1 MNTDIDSIYILWL
14 VLPVFLASP
23 RELNEPNEL
32 YEPLFFAQL
41 LHTFHYSRLFE
52 LSIVMICGNI
62 AYMKRDLVYD
72 LPKLDLHVHLD
83 GSLRLGTVVE
93 LAEDLPD
100 LPDIKETVIPP
111 LRCSLERYLAA
122 FDVTVAVL
130 QTEVSLTRAAYELC
144 EDAAREN
151 VIYMEIRFAPLLHL
165 RKGLTP
171 QQVVEAVLTGMTEAE
186 KDYPIKTNLILC
198 AMKQESPANSEKV
211 ARLAIEYLDQ
221 GVVAID
227 LAGPEVNFPPIT
239 HHKAVEIVRAAGLHV
254 TIHAGEGCCAHHIK
268 QAIDLG
274 AERIGH
280 GVYLYEDKKTENEA
294 VKKKIPLEICP
305 TSNLQI
311 SGIMNSYADHP
322 MKQYLDEGIPITLNT
337 DNRLMSQI
345 DVTHELSAVSDAFC
359 LSWDEIKM
367 ILSNS
372 VNAAFAPEDVKDHLR
387 EVHRRYFDQ

>member
-1 MNTDIDSIYILWL
+1 MIY
-14 VLPVFLASP
+14 
-23 RELNEPNEL
+23 
-32 YEPLFFAQL
+32 
-41 LHTFHYSRLFE
+41 
-52 LSIVMICGNI
+52 GNI

-72 LPKLDLHVHLD
+72 LPKVDLHVHLD
-83 GSLRLGTVVE
+83 GSLRLGTVME
-93 LAEDLPD
+93 LARNLPG
-100 LPDIKETVIPP
+100 LSNIKQIVIPP

-122 FDVTVAVL
+122 FDITVAVL
-130 QTEVSLTRAAYELC
+130 QTEASLTRAAYELC
-144 EDAAREN
+144 EDAAKEN

-171 QQVVEAVLTGMTEAE
+171 QQVVEAVLAGMTQAE
-186 KDYPIKTNLILC
+186 KNYPIETNLILC
-198 AMKQESPANSEKV
+198 AMKQELPATSEKV
-211 ARLAIEYLDQ
+211 ARLAIEYLSK

-227 LAGPEVNFPPIT
+227 LAGPEVDFPPIR
-239 HHKAVEIVRAAGLHV
+239 HHKAVEIARTAGLHV
-254 TIHAGEGCCAHHIK
+254 TIHAGEGCCAHHVK

-294 VKKKIPLEICP
+294 IRKKIPLEICP

-367 ILSNS
+367 ILSDS
-372 VNAAFAPEDVKDHLR
+372 VNAAFASEDVKDHLR
-387 EVHRRYFDQ
+387 QTHRRYFDHYSF

>member
-1 MNTDIDSIYILWL
+1 
-14 VLPVFLASP
+14 
-23 RELNEPNEL
+23 
-32 YEPLFFAQL
+32 
-41 LHTFHYSRLFE
+41 
-52 LSIVMICGNI
+52 
-62 AYMKRDLVYD
+62 MKRDLVYD
-72 LPKLDLHVHLD
+72 LPKVDLHVHLD

-93 LAEDLPD
+93 LAQDLPG
-100 LPDIKETVIPP
+100 LANIRETVIPP

-122 FDVTVAVL
+122 FDITVAVL
-130 QTEVSLTRAAYELC
+130 QTETSLTRAAYELC
-144 EDAAREN
+144 GDAAKEN

-165 RKGLTP
+165 RNGLTP
-171 QQVVEAVLTGMTEAE
+171 RQVVEAVLIGMRQAE

-198 AMKQESPANSEKV
+198 AMKQELPANSEKV
-211 ARLAIEYLDQ
+211 ARLAIEYHEK
-221 GVVAID
+221 GVVGID
-227 LAGPEVNFPPIT
+227 LAGPEISFPPIR

-254 TIHAGEGCCAHHIK
+254 TIHAGEGCCGHHVK

-280 GVYLYEDKKTENEA
+280 GVYLYEDKKTEKEVA
-294 VKKKIPLEICP
+294 KKKIPLEICP

-345 DVTHELSAVSDAFC
+345 DVTHELSVVSDAFC
-359 LSWDEIKM
+359 LSWDEMKK
-367 ILSNS
+367 ILSDS

-387 EVHRRYFDQ
+387 QVQHRYFDNHPF